1 MFEYLSGLFT
11 SEILIYLMRGFA
23 ITLRVA
29 AIAIVLSIIIGTVL
43 GLVRAYAPKP
53 LRMLAGAY
61 IEWFRNTPNLLWVM
75 VCYIAAPLPSDWAR
89 CTMAY
94 VLFTSAMMAEI
105 VRGGL
110 NSIPKGQFEAAHS
123 QGFTMIGTLRYI
135 ILPQCFKRIVPTMLS
150 QVITVVKDTS
160 FMAQVAVAELL
171 FRTKNLMSIFYN
183 VVGRQITATDVF
195 LLFGFAMLLYFIV
208 NFTLSCV
215 VRYLQKRNS
224 SGIRKVSAANK

>member
-1 MFEYLSGLFT
+1 MIEYLSSLFT
-11 SEILIYLMRGFA
+11 PTILLYLLRGFA

-29 AIAIVLSIIIGTVL
+29 AIAIVLSILFGTIL
-43 GLVRAYAPKP
+43 GLIRSYAPRP
-53 LRMLAGAY
+53 LRKIAGAY

-75 VCYIAAPLPSDWAR
+75 VCFIAAPLPSDWAR

-110 NSIPKGQFEAAHS
+110 NAIPKGQFEAAHS
-123 QGFTMIGTLRYI
+123 QGFTMAGTLWYI
-135 ILPQCFKRIVPTMLS
+135 ILPQCFRRIVPTMLS
-150 QVITVVKDTS
+150 QIITVVKDTS

-183 VVGRQITATDVF
+183 VVGRQITAMDVF
-195 LLFGFAMLLYFIV
+195 LLFGFAMLLYFAV

-215 VRYLQKRNS
+215 VRFLQKRDA
-224 SGIRKVSAANK
+224 VTSAQARN

>member
-1 MFEYLSGLFT
+1 MIEYLSSLFT
-11 SEILIYLMRGFA
+11 PTILLYLLRGFA

-29 AIAIVLSIIIGTVL
+29 AIAIVLSILFGTIL
-43 GLVRAYAPKP
+43 GLILSYAPKP
-53 LRMLAGAY
+53 LRKLAGAY

-75 VCYIAAPLPSDWAR
+75 VCFIAAPLPSDWAR

-110 NSIPKGQFEAAHS
+110 NAIPKGQFEAAHS
-123 QGFTMIGTLRYI
+123 QCFTMAGTLWYI
-135 ILPQCFKRIVPTMLS
+135 ILPQCFRRIVPTMLS
-150 QVITVVKDTS
+150 QIITVVKDTS

-183 VVGRQITATDVF
+183 VVGRQITAPDVF
-195 LLFGFAMLLYFIV
+195 LLFGFAMLLYFVV
-208 NFTLSCV
+208 NFTLSCI
-215 VRYLQKRNS
+215 VRFLQKRNAT
-224 SGIRKVSAANK
+224 GMQVK

>member
-1 MFEYLSGLFT
+1 MIEYLTGLFT
-11 SEILIYLMRGFA
+11 PTILTYLLKGFA
-23 ITLRVA
+23 ITLKVA
-29 AIAIVLSIIIGTVL
+29 VIAIVLSIAIGAVL
-43 GLVRAYAPKP
+43 GLIRSYAPKP
-53 LRMLAGAY
+53 LRYLAGIY

-75 VCYIAAPLPSDWAR
+75 VCFIAAPLPSDWSR
-89 CTMAY
+89 CAMAY

-123 QGFTMIGTLRYI
+123 QGFTMVGTLWYI
-135 ILPQCFKRIVPTMLS
+135 ILPQCFRHIIPTMLS
-150 QVITVVKDTS
+150 QIITVIKDTS

-183 VVGRQITATDVF
+183 VMGRQITAWDVF

-215 VRYLQKRNS
+215 VRYLQKRDNVS
-224 SGIRKVSAANK
+224 SHLS